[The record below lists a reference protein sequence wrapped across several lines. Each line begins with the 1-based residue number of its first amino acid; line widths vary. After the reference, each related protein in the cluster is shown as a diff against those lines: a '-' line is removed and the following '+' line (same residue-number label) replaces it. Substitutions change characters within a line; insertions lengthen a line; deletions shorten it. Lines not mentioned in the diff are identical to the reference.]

1 MTKKLLNKT
10 LNYYILFSL
19 GVLLLGIPLFFFTTR
34 WLYFHETDEALIVQK
49 EEFVK
54 FYAPKLKDD
63 EIGLFNKLNRDLQIE
78 IADETISKD
87 TFSNKEFYNN
97 LENEEEPYR
106 VLNAP
111 VVINNKSYT
120 FSARINLVDNTDLI
134 LSTVSIFIIVILFL
148 LTGLFIITRR
158 LSTTLWKPFYQT
170 LEQIEQFEID
180 KNSNLQLNRNGID
193 EFDRLNT
200 ALNKLIER
208 NTLIYKS
215 QKEFIEN
222 AAHELQTPIAIFKGK
237 LETLMQRPDITKE
250 QMELLDNLNDT
261 TSRLTRLNKNL
272 LLLSKIESKEYNLPE
287 DIFLIDIIKS
297 QLSFFK
303 EQSLAKK
310 ITIKTFV
317 KKNIILHANPFL
329 TEIMIKNLFL
339 NAINHN
345 VKNGVVE
352 ITLDEKSLFFSNTG
366 EPKPLKQE
374 NLFERFTKV
383 NPSSKG
389 NGLGLSIVKKIAQ
402 NNNWEIHYSFEKNIH
417 TFEVRF

>member
-10 LNYYILFSL
+10 LNYYMLFSL
-19 GVLLLGIPLFFFTTR
+19 GVLLLGIPFFFFTTR
-34 WLYFHETDEALIVQK
+34 WLYFHEIDETLVVQK
-49 EEFVK
+49 KEFVK

-63 EIGLFNKLNRDLQIE
+63 EIALFNKLNRDLQIE
-78 IADETISKD
+78 AIGAISKD
-87 TFSNKEFYNN
+87 TFYNKNFYNN
-97 LENEEEPYR
+97 LENEPYR

-111 VVINNKSYT
+111 VTITGKPYT
-120 FSARINLVDNTDLI
+120 FSAKINLVDNSDLI
-134 LSTVSIFIIVILFL
+134 ISTVIVFTVVILFL

-180 KNSNLQLNRNGID
+180 KNSNPQFAGNDID
-193 EFDRLNT
+193 EFNRLNT

-215 QKEFIEN
+215 QKEFVEN
-222 AAHELQTPIAIFKGK
+222 AAHELQTPIAIFKAK
-237 LETLMQRPDITKE
+237 LETLIQRPDITHG
-250 QMELLDNLNDT
+250 QMEVLGKLNDT

-287 DIFLIDIIKS
+287 DIFLIDVIKS

-303 EQSLAKK
+303 EQSMAKN
-310 ITIKTFV
+310 IQIKTSV
-317 KKNIILHANPFL
+317 KKNIQLYTNSFL

-345 VKNGVVE
+345 IKNGIVE
-352 ITLDEKSLFFSNTG
+352 INLDENSLVFLNTG
-366 EPKPLKQE
+366 EQKPLNPE
-374 NLFERFTKV
+374 NLFGRFSKA
-383 NPSSKG
+383 NPSSIG
-389 NGLGLSIVKKIAQ
+389 NGLGLSIIKRIVE
-402 NNNWEIHYSFEKNIH
+402 NNNWEISYAFEKGMHI
-417 TFEVRF
+417 FEIRF